1 MRLPEISK
9 TIQVPDNVDVS
20 LEGKKVYVKGANGS
34 LTRDFSF
41 VTIAIEGEG
50 KKVNVKGAK
59 GSLTRDFSFVPIAIE
74 GEGKNIRVWAKWP
87 RKKEAALVGTI
98 YSHIQNMITGVTKG
112 YSYKL
117 KIVFSHFPISVKVQ
131 DKSILI
137 ENFTGERR
145 ARRVKIIGDVKV
157 KIEPDDIIVEGVNLE
172 DVSQTAANIEQ
183 ATRVRRKD
191 PRVFLDGIYVYERNE
206 GVA

>member
-9 TIQVPDNVDVS
+9 TIQVPEEVDVS
-20 LEGKKVYVKGANGS
+20 LQGK
-34 LTRDFSF
+34 
-41 VTIAIEGEG
+41 I
-50 KKVNVKGAK
+50 VNVKGAK
-59 GSLTRDFSFVPIAIE
+59 GNLTRDFSHAPIAIE
-74 GEGKNIRVWAKWP
+74 GEGKEIRIWAKWP

-98 YSHIQNMITGVTKG
+98 YSHINNMITGVTKG
-112 YSYKL
+112 YSYKM
-117 KIVFSHFPISVKVQ
+117 KIVFSHFPITVKMQ
-131 DKSILI
+131 DKHVMI

-145 ARRVKIIGDVKV
+145 PRKVKTVGDVKV
-157 KIEPDDIIVEGVNLE
+157 KIEAEDIIIEGINLE

-183 ATRVRRKD
+183 STKVRRKD

>member
-9 TIQVPDNVDVS
+9 TIQVPDDIDVS
-20 LEGKKVYVKGANGS
+20 LTAKTVTVKG
-34 LTRDFSF
+34 
-41 VTIAIEGEG
+41 
-50 KKVNVKGAK
+50 KK
-59 GSLTRDFSFVPIAIE
+59 GSLTRNFSFAPIGID
-74 GEGKNIRVWAKWP
+74 GEGKNIRIWAKWP

-117 KIVFSHFPISVKVQ
+117 KIVFSHFPISVKMQ
-131 DKSILI
+131 DKSVVI

-145 ARRVKIIGDVKV
+145 PRRIKTIGDVKV
-157 KIEPDDIIVEGVNLE
+157 KIEPEDIIIEGPNLE
-172 DVSQTAANIEQ
+172 EVSQTAANIEQ

>member
-9 TIQVPDNVDVS
+9 TIQVPDGVDFT
-20 LEGKKVYVKGANGS
+20 LDGKKLSFKG
-34 LTRDFSF
+34 T
-41 VTIAIEGEG
+41 
-50 KKVNVKGAK
+50 K
-59 GSLTRDFSFVPIAIE
+59 GSLTRDFFYAPIGIE
-74 GEGKNIRVWAKWP
+74 GDGRNIRVWAKWP

-98 YSHIQNMITGVTKG
+98 YSHINNMITGVTKG

-117 KIVFSHFPISVKVQ
+117 KIVFSHFPISVKTQEKAV
-131 DKSILI
+131 LI

-145 ARRVKIIGDVKV
+145 PRRVKTLGDVKI
-157 KIEPDDIIVEGVNLE
+157 KIEAEDIIVEGIDLE